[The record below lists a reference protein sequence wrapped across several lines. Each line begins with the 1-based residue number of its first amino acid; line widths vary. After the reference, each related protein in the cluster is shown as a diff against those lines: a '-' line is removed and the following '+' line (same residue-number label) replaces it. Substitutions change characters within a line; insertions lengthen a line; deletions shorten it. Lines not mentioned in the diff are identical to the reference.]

1 MKKSIGLAI
10 AIATLGAGTAQSA
23 DLSWESSASLRIRV
37 TIAPVGAA
45 LAAADAGAAGLW
57 TIGAGG
63 RGLMIDA
70 PPSLVAGE
78 PTELA
83 LLAVQ
88 TGALH
93 VMSLSPDVTVLRAA
107 ASTDRGFGR
116 QAFTLFSTA
125 RSANDAALIVISTR

>member
-10 AIATLGAGTAQSA
+10 VVATLGAGTAQSA
-23 DLSWESSASLRIRV
+23 DLGWESSASLRIRV

-70 PPSLVAGE
+70 PPSLTTGE

-88 TGALH
+88 TGALN
-93 VMSLSPDVTVLRAA
+93 VRSMSPDVTVSRAA

-116 QAFTLFSTA
+116 QAFTLLSTA
-125 RSANDAALIVISTR
+125 RSPSEAALIIISTR